1 MSELPATCF
10 LPVKCTPSKVFPGLL
25 SPAQHAQI
33 TEEQF
38 QEEGRVRE
46 DFRPGGAVLWGF
58 VGKWVGFV
66 SIIPLSLPFILR
78 PNKVFVNW
86 HFLKPV
92 INQSRLYI

>member
-10 LPVKCTPSKVFPGLL
+10 LPAKCTPSKFSGLL

-38 QEEGRVRE
+38 QKREEWRE

-58 VGKWVGFV
+58 
-66 SIIPLSLPFILR
+66 
-78 PNKVFVNW
+78 
-86 HFLKPV
+86 
-92 INQSRLYI
+92 